1 MSTSSKFYEL
11 SDILTLA
18 VAIKIPA
25 GALSGIAAFARD
37 SVIAIGDGG
46 GADMLYKVGFDDVT
60 GIGDNR

>member
-1 MSTSSKFYEL
+1 
-11 SDILTLA
+11 LTLA